1 MSEDAGAG
9 RIAELEADNR
19 RLRRLLDQ
27 RDAPG
32 ELRHRMRNTLAILR
46 TVIRRSAETERDR
59 DEFVAHLQDRLDA
72 IARSQAAID
81 SHGQIDLHTLIADEL
96 LYYGASEG
104 DRVGLSGP
112 ELVLAPKAGQ
122 VLAMA
127 IHELAVNAVEHGALG
142 VEAGR
147 IAIRWAVSG
156 GDAEPRLTLTWK
168 ESGLTEIGAPTGR
181 GFGTEVLTRVLAYEF
196 EAETTLAHEPDGL
209 RCTITLPLPA
219 QIGTVGDS

>member
-1 MSEDAGAG
+1 MSEDTGAA

-32 ELRHRMRNTLAILR
+32 ELRHRLRNTLAMLR
-46 TVIRRSAETERDR
+46 IVIRRSAETERDR

-72 IARSQAAID
+72 IARAQAAID
-81 SHGQIDLHTLIADEL
+81 SHGWIDLHTLLADEL

-104 DRVGLSGP
+104 DRVTLSGP
-112 ELVLAPKAGQ
+112 DIALLPKAGQ

-127 IHELAVNAVEHGALG
+127 IHELAVNAVEHGSLG
-142 VEAGR
+142 AEAGR
-147 IAIRWAVSG
+147 IDVAWHVAN
-156 GDAEPRLTLTWK
+156 GDADPFLTLTWK
-168 ESGLTEIGAPTGR
+168 ESGLTSTTEPAHR

-196 EAETTLAHEPDGL
+196 KAETAFAFEPDGL
-209 RCTITLPLPA
+209 RCTITLLLPP
-219 QIGTVGDS
+219 QVGQVSDP